1 MKKLLTAVLLLSFAS
16 FSYAD
21 AIRCGNRLAKT
32 GDAKGY
38 VIEVCGQPI
47 SEDLVSWEN
56 DVAVYHLTY
65 KENGNLKVLIFK
77 GGILT
82 SIIDAKK

>member
-32 GDAKGY
+32 GDAKAY

-47 SEDLVSWEN
+47 TDDLVSWEN
-56 DVAVYHLTY
+56 DIAVHHVTY